1 MICVYDIGNTNYDGN
16 GNAVLEPLEARVSM
30 VAGGNYD
37 MTMRHPMDPGGK
49 WEHLVPG
56 AVIRIPVQEETIEN
70 AFAGYDADV
79 YKTTVDTELRE
90 GPSEPTAINY
100 SAWNPNGQYSVGDKV
115 SVSTS
120 GHRNYKCTYF
130 DGASQQTQ
138 VPPYNSSWWTEVPD
152 MTSGSPALVS
162 LPTGTDLY
170 FVEDYDSSWYK
181 MSTFYGIIG
190 YVRKSRVTFDRHL
203 TPEEVKPRII
213 TTQLLRI
220 TNATADT
227 KARVVNVTAQHVSYD
242 LNGIIVQDV
251 RLRLA
256 SPAMAIGRIIES
268 LMMEYQGTVATNLT
282 TDQNGTYSN
291 DIKGKTG
298 IYCLLDPDKGVVGTF
313 GAELR
318 RDNWD
323 IFIMQKTQT
332 YRGLRLKYRKNMLGV
347 SWARKSDSLI
357 TRVVPVAKDEGGADL
372 YLPELWID
380 STRIN
385 QYPVIRMERL
395 TVKGQ
400 VGKDNGTGD
409 GSTWTESDLYTEMR
423 TKAAERFSVD
433 KADQVVQEVT
443 VDFEQQGD
451 TTEYA
456 ALKGLEKA
464 LLYDLVSVENEEI
477 GLSTMLRVTEVE
489 WDPVRMKVTALK
501 LSNVEEK
508 AGRNVT
514 GYNVQNK
521 SIGSEK
527 LSDDVAGDILTQ
539 VQDIIPEY
547 ADPGAARPS
556 SDVVPNSVSND
567 GTVTK
572 GQGQANKVW
581 KTDADGNPAWR
592 DGANATRTDLST
604 ATDLDTLKRSDSDG
618 YQNHYYRGDNLAAH
632 THIPSGTWTNC
643 SFDLDVIA
651 LGQYYSVQK
660 LIIYQGSGAS
670 PKEFKRQTYYVSGGT
685 LPYGAWEEIGGSG
698 TVTVTD
704 GNPTLSWGSQSTV
717 GTVNGTSMHVTMPAN
732 PATDKQDKTDNGLNT
747 TAKTVVGAIN
757 EHESDIASIAVKSGN
772 NNWWEA
778 PADGLPHYYH
788 YEGQNT
794 TTYKIPNA
802 YCEVMV
808 IKETNSR
815 GVAWAIKWAS
825 PLPRGMWI
833 AQLHDDTAQSNFGEW
848 TELASKSEIA
858 SYSFS
863 NEYTS
868 LLAMIND
875 QIGTKGKT
883 VPFSFMKAG
892 SSTLTDTPSD
902 IGGSEFAGIVY
913 GSSPRL
919 EVEINRYGTDEA
931 YRREIWQ
938 DAWRTTTW
946 YSKIEAGKLLYSG
959 SIAKDAT
966 NVSIPNMSK
975 YNLFATVINSNFS
988 GGVAIG
994 IRISATNIRFFGDSL
1009 KSGGAMVQSHVSMTV
1024 SGDTM
1029 TEFESGTYGSKWG
1042 DNTTGIW
1049 NLYGIA

>member
-16 GNAVLEPLEARVSM
+16 GNAVLEPLGARVIM

-37 MTMRHPMDPGGK
+37 MTMRHPMDPEGK

-90 GPSEPTAINY
+90 GPSEPTAITY
-100 SAWNPNGQYSVGDKV
+100 SAWNPNGQYSVGSKV
-115 SVSTS
+115 SVTTS
-120 GHRNYKCTYF
+120 GHRNYQCTYW
-130 DGASQQTQ
+130 DGASAVTQ
-138 VPPYNSSWWTEVPD
+138 VPPYNSSWWKEIPD

-181 MSTFYGIIG
+181 MSTYYGIIG

-242 LNGIIVQDV
+242 LNGIIVKDL

-256 SPAMAIGRIIES
+256 SPAMAIGRTMES
-268 LMMEYQGTVATNLT
+268 MMMEYKGTVATNLT

-332 YRGLRLKYRKNMLGV
+332 YRGFRLKYRKNMLGV

-357 TRVVPVAKDEGGADL
+357 TRVVPVAKDEGGEDL

-451 TTEYA
+451 TAEYA

-489 WDPVRMKVTALK
+489 WDPIRMKVTALK

-572 GQGQANKVW
+572 GEGQANKVW

-592 DGANATRTDLST
+592 DESGGGGSYTLPLAADGTRGGVQVGYTQNNKKYPVQLDGEKMYVDVPWTDTTYGNATQSAAGLMSAFDKGKLDDLTGFYYAGVASSSNSIATVVATFAQDHANAGNQVGIFSC
-604 ATDLDTLKRSDSDG
+604 
-618 YQNHYYRGDNLAAH
+618 NH
-632 THIPSGTWTNC
+632 
-643 SFDLDVIA
+643 
-651 LGQYYSVQK
+651 
-660 LIIYQGSGAS
+660 
-670 PKEFKRQTYYVSGGT
+670 
-685 LPYGAWEEIGGSG
+685 
-698 TVTVTD
+698 
-704 GNPTLSWGSQSTV
+704 
-717 GTVNGTSMHVTMPAN
+717 
-732 PATDKQDKTDNGLNT
+732 
-747 TAKTVVGAIN
+747 
-757 EHESDIASIAVKSGN
+757 
-772 NNWWEA
+772 
-778 PADGLPHYYH
+778 
-788 YEGQNT
+788 
-794 TTYKIPNA
+794 
-802 YCEVMV
+802 
-808 IKETNSR
+808 
-815 GVAWAIKWAS
+815 
-825 PLPRGMWI
+825 
-833 AQLHDDTAQSNFGEW
+833 
-848 TELASKSEIA
+848 
-858 SYSFS
+858 
-863 NEYTS
+863 
-868 LLAMIND
+868 
-875 QIGTKGKT
+875 
-883 VPFSFMKAG
+883 
-892 SSTLTDTPSD
+892 SSAPSD
-902 IGGSEFAGIVY
+902 LPGNTQEWKYANGMIIV
-913 GSSPRL
+913 RN
-919 EVEINRYGTDEA
+919 IT
-931 YRREIWQ
+931 
-938 DAWRTTTW
+938 
-946 YSKIEAGKLLYSG
+946 
-959 SIAKDAT
+959 
-966 NVSIPNMSK
+966 
-975 YNLFATVINSNFS
+975 S
-988 GGVAIG
+988 GGVIGSGSVVMFSWMTGKMAING
-994 IRISATNIRFFGDSL
+994 IYENALTGWTIYDAAAKKDIQTAVSDPTASGTGVTFIDTISQNTQGVISPHKRTVRTMTGASSSADGATGLVPKPTAGNQEKFLRADGTWQTALTSHQDISGKKNTQTAVSDPTASGTSVTFIATISQNAQGVITPTKKTVRSASQSQSGLMSAADKTKLDGLTKINSVSKTATTDANGFWKATISGVTMFLGAIYTGTGEEPFVSL
-1009 KSGGAMVQSHVSMTV
+1009 VSTKVTSNEISIKLTNWSGGALANKSITLTV
-1024 SGDTM
+1024 
-1029 TEFESGTYGSKWG
+1029 YY
-1042 DNTTGIW
+1042 I
-1049 NLYGIA
+1049 

>member
-115 SVSTS
+115 SVTTS

-256 SPAMAIGRIIES
+256 SPAMAIGRIMES

-298 IYCLLDPDKGVVGTF
+298 IYCLMDPDKGVVGTF

-332 YRGLRLKYRKNMLGV
+332 YRGLRMKYRKNMLGV

-451 TTEYA
+451 TAEYA

-592 DGANATRTDLST
+592 D
-604 ATDLDTLKRSDSDG
+604 
-618 YQNHYYRGDNLAAH
+618 
-632 THIPSGTWTNC
+632 
-643 SFDLDVIA
+643 
-651 LGQYYSVQK
+651 
-660 LIIYQGSGAS
+660 
-670 PKEFKRQTYYVSGGT
+670 ESGG
-685 LPYGAWEEIGGSG
+685 G
-698 TVTVTD
+698 TVTD

-732 PATDKQDKTDNGLNT
+732 PATDKQDKTDNTLDT

-757 EHESDIASIAVKSGN
+757 EHEGDITDI
-772 NNWWEA
+772 
-778 PADGLPHYYH
+778 
-788 YEGQNT
+788 
-794 TTYKIPNA
+794 
-802 YCEVMV
+802 
-808 IKETNSR
+808 NS
-815 GVAWAIKWAS
+815 K
-825 PLPRGMWI
+825 
-833 AQLHDDTAQSNFGEW
+833 
-848 TELASKSEIA
+848 IA
-858 SYSFS
+858 SYSFTT
-863 NEYTS
+863 EYTS
-868 LLAMIND
+868 LLAMINE

-938 DAWRTTTW
+938 GAWRTTTW

-966 NVSIPNMSK
+966 NVSIPGMSK
-975 YNLFATVINSNFS
+975 YNLFATVINSSFS
-988 GGVAIG
+988 GGAAIG
-994 IRISATNIRFFGDSL
+994 VRVSATNIRFFGDSL
-1009 KSGGAMVQSHVSMTV
+1009 KSGGAITQSHVSMTV